1 MSGLSDK
8 DFIAAFIKMLQ
19 WAITNILKTNE
30 KNTKSQQRNKR
41 YKELNKNFRKNIIE
55 ILKKKDELNSIMD

>member
-19 WAITNILKTNE
+19 RAITNILKTNE
-30 KNTKSQQRNKR
+30 KIQSLSKEIKDTKN
-41 YKELNKNFRKNIIE
+41 
-55 ILKKKDELNSIMD
+55 